1 MVRWVV
7 EMYIEV
13 ASDYEFMGRGS
24 GNREEGDMHNICY
37 ILHMHK
43 NINFTAIIQVNLL
56 AGTAS

>member
-24 GNREEGDMHNICY
+24 GNREEGVKFLEKKRKRFGEGRRWGWTIDIEERV
-37 ILHMHK
+37 L
-43 NINFTAIIQVNLL
+43 
-56 AGTAS
+56 

>member
-24 GNREEGDMHNICY
+24 GNREEGVKFIE
-37 ILHMHK
+37 K
-43 NINFTAIIQVNLL
+43 KRKGF
-56 AGTAS
+56 GEGRR

>member
-24 GNREEGDMHNICY
+24 GNREEGVKFIE
-37 ILHMHK
+37 K
-43 NINFTAIIQVNLL
+43 KKKGL
-56 AGTAS
+56 AKEKDEGGR

>member
-24 GNREEGDMHNICY
+24 GNREEGVKFMRYCDNKICPDEQT
-37 ILHMHK
+37 
-43 NINFTAIIQVNLL
+43 NAADRQVTK
-56 AGTAS
+56 A

>member
-24 GNREEGDMHNICY
+24 GNREEGVKFAVLTFEYCC
-37 ILHMHK
+37 
-43 NINFTAIIQVNLL
+43 
-56 AGTAS
+56 